1 MPHHLARYTII
12 AYFFKKLLLLLLFTI
27 FKIISDNPPA
37 ISATNNPSFRYERP
51 ITLSLLRDRYT
62 GELCLLRASLLEERP
77 TSVSELVF
85 SLL

>member
-12 AYFFKKLLLLLLFTI
+12 AYFFLKLLLLLFTI
-27 FKIISDNPPA
+27 ILIISDNPPA